1 MTIGFNNMRSR
12 RKNKRRDMAIL
23 NYTMIILFL
32 IIAFLWIVY
41 FIGYPIYKKVI
52 RREKF
57 NWITY
62 AIVLNILALCLKIIE
77 IFL

>member
-1 MTIGFNNMRSR
+1 
-12 RKNKRRDMAIL
+12 MAIL
-23 NYTMIILFL
+23 NYTTIILFL

-41 FIGYPIYKKVI
+41 FIGYTIHKKVI
-52 RREKF
+52 RREEF

-77 IFL
+77 IFFKCQSITI